1 MSNSSEALLEAEITQ
16 NIQKKKKKMLQK
28 NFHLT
33 NLGRPLFKN
42 DDVIKNV
49 SGITKKSV
57 PKSFQINSRKSHKI
71 SKRFDEKQ
79 IISRQKMKMGGST
92 GPLPG

>member
-1 MSNSSEALLEAEITQ
+1 
-16 NIQKKKKKMLQK
+16 MLQK

-92 GPLPG
+92 GPLLG